1 MIEIDSLLD
10 EDLGRLSVI
19 LATGHEEGVDAI
31 FVGEVEVGS
40 FLDEEVGDLM
50 ALIAD
55 GRHESGPS
63 L

>member
-1 MIEIDSLLD
+1 MFEEHLESVFFLLLD
-10 EDLGRLSVI
+10 GNSDCRGS
-19 LATGHEEGVDAI
+19 I